1 MQKEIKVINGQTIF
15 DLALYCYNDAS
26 LVYDLIAENPTIT
39 DINMDLTGLTLVYTP
54 KQVVKYEA
62 KQNAKKL
69 NKLVTIKSEQSLFD
83 LSLQHYG
90 DVSFV
95 YQLIKENT
103 YLDSI
108 LSESYSSNILTLNAE
123 KNYVNNYYAKAGI
136 EIGTKPKVIVI
147 DGVSVNYLLQENGGY
162 LLQENG
168 DKIIL

>member
-15 DLALYCYNDAS
+15 DLALYCYNDAG

-39 DINMDLTGLTLVYTP
+39 DITMDLTGLTLVYTP
-54 KQVVKYEA
+54 KQVVQYEA

-95 YQLIKENT
+95 YKLIQENT

-123 KNYVNNYYAKAGI
+123 KNYVNNYYAKGGI

-147 DGVSVNYLLQENGGY
+147 DGFNYLLQENGSY

>member
-15 DLALYCYNDAS
+15 DLALYCYNDAG

-83 LSLQHYG
+83 LSLQYYG
-90 DVSFV
+90 DVSFI
-95 YQLIKENT
+95 YDLIQKNSFIE
-103 YLDSI
+103 
-108 LSESYSSNILTLNAE
+108 NILVNDINGNIIELENIKDYVTEFYNKKDLTVGTNTIV
-123 KNYVNNYYAKAGI
+123 KNFLLQ
-136 EIGTKPKVIVI
+136 E
-147 DGVSVNYLLQENGGY
+147 DGFYLLQENGSKI
-162 LLQENG
+162 LL
-168 DKIIL
+168 

>member
-1 MQKEIKVINGQTIF
+1 MQKEVKVINGQSIF

-26 LVYDLIAENPTIT
+26 LVYDLISENPQIT

-83 LSLQHYG
+83 LSLQYYG
-90 DVSFV
+90 DVSFI
-95 YQLIKENT
+95 YQLIQENT

-123 KNYVNNYYAKAGI
+123 KNYVNNYYAKYSI
-136 EIGTKPKVIVI
+136 EVGTKPKVIVVE
-147 DGVSVNYLLQENGGY
+147 GVSY

-168 DKIIL
+168 DYLLQENGSKIIL

>member
-1 MQKEIKVINGQTIF
+1 
-15 DLALYCYNDAS
+15 
-26 LVYDLIAENPTIT
+26 
-39 DINMDLTGLTLVYTP
+39 
-54 KQVVKYEA
+54 VVKYEA

-108 LSESYSSNILTLNAE
+108 LSQSYSSNILTLNAE
-123 KNYVNNYYAKAGI
+123 KNYVNNYFAIGGI